1 MNRTAA
7 LLLALTTLLAH
18 CLLIHQDSGGSLAPP
33 YEYAHAA
40 FRQARNAV
48 FYGDFAWNVG
58 STLVDSYPS
67 PLWVFLCAIAE
78 RLHVSVT
85 TFAQALGVFFVLAA
99 VVVTAQ
105 FTRDRLAGVIAP
117 LLLVV
122 NGGLAS
128 AGAGGTEIG
137 LMTFLIALAFL
148 AQEERRPGWL
158 VGSTVFL
165 CLTRP
170 EGVLVTLILFA
181 FELTRRQGA
190 SPRLLRAFLWPAA
203 LVAILAISRWV
214 MLGSPF
220 SPYLFGWLADGRP
233 DLGLPYLVSFFVV
246 MGTPLLTVFPLYQLL
261 RGKLVGRAR
270 RALALAL
277 FWILLVGW
285 RGGDSL
291 PFWNAAVPAL
301 PLLFL
306 SIQDALTLSVDTESR
321 LRIGFVWA
329 VLLLTCAVSVFASK
343 LPGKFGPIPGL
354 PIPDAWWP
362 QDAGLVDAY
371 ARTPGRLGLAHEI
384 NETER
389 LRCIGIFIRDHLSAR
404 ASVLTPWPGAIGYLS
419 RREVF
424 DLRGRAST
432 LPGVDTTQPWYGT
445 PRGDVVSSLK
455 RRPDYVLAWIDDPEV
470 EMPPTADLMRD
481 WLERYDRIGPTPERE
496 AELVELIADYE
507 LIVVPVPARSS
518 EPDLWSEWP
527 VYFYRRRDLG
537 LTPKLKVQVEDRTFA
552 VYVKH
557 RGHRQRIDLDVMV
570 RDTSRGVWSMR
581 PTGKYELD
589 APEVRARKQILLYPT
604 GTRWLQLLSGEIP
617 DGIDPQQLTAVL
629 RNPGIT
635 DPTDSK
641 ASNESSTR
649 FDQ

>member
-18 CLLIHQDSGGSLAPP
+18 CLLIHQDSGGTLAPP

-58 STLVDSYPS
+58 STLAESYPS

-78 RLHVSVT
+78 RLHVSVAV
-85 TFAQALGVFFVLAA
+85 FAQMLGVFFVLAA

-105 FTRDRLAGVIAP
+105 FSRDRLAGVIAP

-137 LMTFLIALAFL
+137 LLTFLIALAFL

-158 VGSTVFL
+158 AGSTVLL
-165 CLTRP
+165 CFTRP
-170 EGVLVTLILFA
+170 EGVLVTLVLFA
-181 FELTRRQGA
+181 FELRRLRREP
-190 SPRLLRAFLWPAA
+190 SRRMVRAFLWPAA
-203 LVAILAISRWV
+203 FVAVLAISRWV
-214 MLGSPF
+214 MLGSPL
-220 SPYLFGWLADGRP
+220 SPYLFGWLAHGQP
-233 DLGLPYLVSFFVV
+233 ELGGPYLLSFFVV
-246 MGTPLLTVFPLYQLL
+246 MGTPLLTVFPIYQLI

-291 PFWNAAVPAL
+291 PYWNAVVPAL
-301 PLLFL
+301 PMLFL
-306 SIQDALTLSVDTESR
+306 AIQDALTLTVDTERR

-329 VLLLTCAVSVFASK
+329 VLLLTSAVSVFASK
-343 LPGKFGPIPGL
+343 LPGKFGPVPGL
-354 PIPDAWWP
+354 PIPDVWWP
-362 QDAGLVDAY
+362 QDEALADAY

-404 ASVLTPWPGAIGYLS
+404 ASILTPWPGAIGYLS

-424 DLRGRAST
+424 DLRGRTTT
-432 LPGVDTTQPWYGT
+432 LPGVGARPWYGT
-445 PRGDVVSSLK
+445 PKGDVIGSFK

-496 AELVELIADYE
+496 AELARQIAEYE

-518 EPDLWSEWP
+518 EPDHWSEWP

-537 LTPKLKVQVEDRTFA
+537 LTPKLRVQVEGRSFA
-552 VYVKH
+552 VHVKH
-557 RGHRQRIDLDVMV
+557 RGHRQRIDLDVTV
-570 RDTSRGVWSMR
+570 RDAERAVWSMR
-581 PTGKYELD
+581 PTGAFELD
-589 APEVRARKQILLYPT
+589 APDVRARKQILLYPT
-604 GTRWLQLLSGEIP
+604 GTRWLQLMSGEIP
-617 DGIDPQQLTAVL
+617 EHIDPIQLTTIL

-635 DPTDSK
+635 DAADSA
-641 ASNESSTR
+641 ASNEPSTR
-649 FDQ
+649 FD